1 MAQLGRLTSGSVRR
15 RPLLVGGLLA
25 LIVWIGAFL
34 VTLPDVGA
42 GLWLDYVIAPL
53 TAALAVVVVRRPG
66 AIEGWVSLLAR
77 LIVGGIWIWAG
88 LLKLPDAAASIESV
102 RAYDLLPQAWVEPVG
117 YLLPVLEIVLGL
129 ALVLGLMT
137 RGAALLSALLL
148 VVFVVAISTAWAR
161 GLKIDC
167 GCFGDGGANPDA
179 AQQYPW
185 EIARD
190 GGLVALSFFVLTLRQ
205 SRFAL
210 DSVLFGNRLSLDD
223 FLEAADTADQ
233 PEGSTA

>member
-1 MAQLGRLTSGSVRR
+1 M
-15 RPLLVGGLLA
+15 

-42 GLWLDYVIAPL
+42 GLWLDYLVPPL
-53 TAALAVVVVRRPG
+53 TAVLAVLVVRYP
-66 AIEGWVSLLAR
+66 ATVEGWAGLAAR
-77 LIVGGIWIWAG
+77 LVVGGTWIWAG
-88 LLKLPDAAASIESV
+88 VVKLPDPALSIESV
-102 RAYDLLPQAWVEPVG
+102 RAYELLPASLVEPVG
-117 YLLPVLEIVLGL
+117 YLLPVLEVVLGL

-137 RGAALLSALLL
+137 RGAALLSAVLL
-148 VVFVVAISTAWAR
+148 VLFVIGIASAWAR

-190 GGLVALSFFVLTLRQ
+190 VGLVALSLFVLWLKQ
-205 SRFAL
+205 SRLAL
-210 DSVLFGNRLSLDD
+210 DSLLFRNRLSLDD
-223 FLEAADTADQ
+223 FLEADDGEPGDPAGPADQ